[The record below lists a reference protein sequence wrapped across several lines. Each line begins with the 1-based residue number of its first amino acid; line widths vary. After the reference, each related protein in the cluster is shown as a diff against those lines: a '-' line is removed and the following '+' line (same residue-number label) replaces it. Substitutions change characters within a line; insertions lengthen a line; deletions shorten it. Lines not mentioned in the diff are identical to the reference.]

1 LYEDGSRKLIKP
13 MVFDA
18 DEQKSVEYF
27 QMLKNL
33 FEMTHID
40 NMKVLKALVYAKDDI
55 QPLIDGSSK
64 KRVRSSTIS
73 SFYVTNLMR
82 TFLILP
88 LEFNRSV
95 LMC

>member
-1 LYEDGSRKLIKP
+1 

-18 DEQKSVEYF
+18 DERRSIETF

-33 FEMTHID
+33 FEMIHID
-40 NMKVLKALVYAKDDI
+40 NMKVLKALIYSKDDI

-73 SFYVTNLMR
+73 SIYVINL
-82 TFLILP
+82 L
-88 LEFNRSV
+88 
-95 LMC
+95 